1 MFTRIITYK
10 RLKHILKHNFDHQ
23 QLEDYKHG
31 ALLEAKVMNYEQLKK
46 IAADDELMVLP
57 SWEDLANN
65 RSGPG

>member
-1 MFTRIITYK
+1 
-10 RLKHILKHNFDHQ
+10 
-23 QLEDYKHG
+23 
-31 ALLEAKVMNYEQLKK
+31 MNYEQLKK